1 MFYGCE
7 NVLGR
12 RIRGKDRSH
21 LLVSPNLPT
30 FVARALYLFYH
41 MKYITTLIFLS
52 LWGLACKQ
60 DTRRSTENTSLFQ
73 DKQTSA
79 SPVSEPVLFT
89 NTSDGNFESLVADFE
104 SKDRGIWQKPEL
116 VISYLGDLEDKTV
129 ADIGAGTGYFTFRL
143 LPKAKKVIAIDI
155 DPRFIN
161 FLDSVKVRLSDSYR
175 DRFESRLAT
184 FDDPLLQPEEA
195 DNVMIVN
202 TYGYIENRG
211 QYLKTLYKGI
221 AFEGQILIIDFKINN
236 LPVGPSDEFK
246 VSSRQVERELIAAG
260 FEIAKTDTESLDYQ
274 YIILAKK
281 TKK

>member
-1 MFYGCE
+1 MRHIYTLF
-7 NVLGR
+7 
-12 RIRGKDRSH
+12 
-21 LLVSPNLPT
+21 LLS
-30 FVARALYLFYH
+30 
-41 MKYITTLIFLS
+41 I
-52 LWGLACKQ
+52 WGLACTS
-60 DTRRSTENTSLFQ
+60 DACRSTEDTSLFQ
-73 DKQTSA
+73 DKKTPA
-79 SPVSEPVLFT
+79 TTVSDPVLLT
-89 NTSDGNFESLVADFE
+89 NTGDGNFESLVADFE
-104 SKDRGIWQKPEL
+104 AKDRGIWQKPEL
-116 VISYLGDLEDKTV
+116 VISFLGDLEDKTV

-211 QYLKTLYKGI
+211 EYLKTLYKGM
-221 AFEGQILIIDFKINN
+221 AFDGQILIIDFKINN

-260 FEIAKTDTESLDYQ
+260 FDISKTDTEALDYQ

-281 TKK
+281 PRK

>member
-1 MFYGCE
+1 
-7 NVLGR
+7 
-12 RIRGKDRSH
+12 
-21 LLVSPNLPT
+21 
-30 FVARALYLFYH
+30 